1 MRWPVDAPVSQAF
14 GSNPTNNIRPGSVDY
29 WIIQQFGNYQP
40 NGHTGVDFP
49 VRVGTPVGA
58 AASGTVLHEGW
69 MGGTYAD
76 NPWWIAPAFAGICV
90 VIDHG
95 SFIGIYGHMSS
106 TSVNVG
112 DYVTEGEVIG
122 LSGNTGGSTGPHLH
136 FEVLPDGWDFNNGMF
151 GRVNPAQFISANA
164 SMGPAGTIT
173 PAPKPDPVEEDD
185 MFNDEDRRLLKAVKE
200 ALIDGGKSMLYG
212 ASIQKLIDD
221 IPRRT
226 AFFPVIRD
234 GEKVAWIQDT
244 ANGVTMLEDLQDKV
258 LPAMAE
264 ALKIDPATVRSAF
277 EDAVKGSQ
285 LTVTIGGEDN

>member
-49 VRVGTPVGA
+49 VRSGTPVGA
-58 AASGTVLHEGW
+58 AASGTILHEGW

-106 TSVNVG
+106 TSVSVG
-112 DYVTEGEVIG
+112 EYVTEGEVIG
-122 LSGNTGGSTGPHLH
+122 LSGNTGGSTGDHLH

-151 GRVNPAQFISANA
+151 GRVNPAQFISGNA
-164 SMGPAGTIT
+164 AMGPAGNTIPVPT
-173 PAPKPDPVEEDD
+173 PVEEEDFMTSMHD
-185 MFNDEDRRLLKAVKE
+185 FLQTPAYTGGPTISQMFVKVNAVHDAIFKNDGSNKSIV
-200 ALIDGGKSMLYG
+200 GGES
-212 ASIQKLIDD
+212 
-221 IPRRT
+221 
-226 AFFPVIRD
+226 
-234 GEKVAWIQDT
+234 
-244 ANGVTMLEDLQDKV
+244 
-258 LPAMAE
+258 LPSLTNKND
-264 ALKIDPATVRSAF
+264 LKILEVLAELQADVASLK
-277 EDAVKGSQ
+277 EGK
-285 LTVTIGGEDN
+285 